1 MGHIPTNPL
10 ERRLRHPPHQS
21 ALAYWAD
28 RCRSV
33 GGTPGRRDID
43 PLDIPELL
51 PWVNLVDVFRR
62 ANGLAFRHR
71 LVGTA
76 IVEMWNR
83 DSTGL
88 WFHELYAPEKMARVQ
103 PALEEAV
110 LSARPRLVHD
120 DLGEIGKPYWSLT
133 SLVLPLA
140 SDRRNVD
147 MLMLVSQYE

>member
-110 LSARPRLVHD
+110 LSTRPRLVHD
-120 DLGEIGKPYWSLT
+120 DLGEIGKPYWSFT